1 MKQKIFWTAC
11 IISLLTHIPANA
23 QSLKDLFS
31 KENIEKVV
39 GGITGSSPANMEGTW
54 TFIGS
59 AIEFESDN
67 ILQQAGGSVA
77 SAAAES
83 KLNEQLDKIGIK
95 KGVLSFTFKADS
107 TFNVTLNGKKIPGSY
122 TYNQDTKQVELKI
135 GKLIGVHAQVKTTQD
150 TMDLLF
156 KSDKLLE
163 LITYLSS
170 KSNNTTLQA
179 INTLA
184 GSYDGILLGL
194 SLGKKE

>member
-135 GKLIGVHAQVKTTQD
+135 V
-150 TMDLLF
+150 M
-156 KSDKLLE
+156 
-163 LITYLSS
+163 
-170 KSNNTTLQA
+170 
-179 INTLA
+179 
-184 GSYDGILLGL
+184 
-194 SLGKKE
+194 KEENKHNEK